1 MCSRGMQA
9 QAVTGWAQGPHWPQH
24 QHPPT
29 PALAPGTTGAAKPHR
44 PMSATAA
51 LGSRAL
57 PHAAGPS
64 AEEKGDDGNN
74 GNGDKGGVSAR
85 SSELRQLTAA
95 DDGASTLVEG
105 NGSHVHHHQS
115 DAHDV
120 A

>member
-1 MCSRGMQA
+1 MQV

-29 PALAPGTTGAAKPHR
+29 PALAPGTTGAAKPRR
-44 PMSATAA
+44 PLSATAA

-57 PHAAGPS
+57 PHTGPS

-74 GNGDKGGVSAR
+74 GNGDQGGVSAR

-95 DDGASTLVEG
+95 DDGASTLLDG
-105 NGSHVHHHQS
+105 HGSHVHHHQS

>member
-1 MCSRGMQA
+1 MQA

-29 PALAPGTTGAAKPHR
+29 PAATTTGATGTAKPRR
-44 PMSATAA
+44 PLSATAA

-57 PHAAGPS
+57 PPTGPS
-64 AEEKGDDGNN
+64 AEEKGDDGTDNN
-74 GNGDKGGVSAR
+74 GHGVSAR

-95 DDGASTLVEG
+95 DDGASTLLDG
-105 NGSHVHHHQS
+105 HGSHVHHHHQS

>member
-1 MCSRGMQA
+1 MQA

-29 PALAPGTTGAAKPHR
+29 PGTTAGATGTAKPRR
-44 PMSATAA
+44 PLSATAA

-57 PHAAGPS
+57 PPAGPS
-64 AEEKGDDGNN
+64 AEEKGDDGNHGIS
-74 GNGDKGGVSAR
+74 GNGDQGGVSAR

-95 DDGASTLVEG
+95 DDGASTLLDG
-105 NGSHVHHHQS
+105 NGSHVHHHHQS